1 MTIKSILELL
11 AQADATLP
19 DNTAQEISAA
29 DVRDMVK
36 NIIDTMSPGHGVAR
50 IVTQAITLGPTP
62 TKLTPFASTD
72 TTPGYF
78 TANAAAGTLTRTL
91 NGVAGSTVQTLVSGQ
106 IAGNNGN
113 EVTLTLYVNGA
124 PTAFRQTVSTS
135 GAANR
140 VAFNIAALNYI
151 AGADGVFDVRASA
164 PAGTYTFENFVFI
177 TQAQP
182 VRSFV

>member
-19 DNTAQEISAA
+19 DNNTQAINAA

-36 NIIDTMSPGHGVAR
+36 NIVDTMSPGYGVAR
-50 IVTQAITLGPTP
+50 IVSQAITLSPTP
-62 TKLTPFASTD
+62 QTVLPFASTD
-72 TTPGYF
+72 ATPGYF
-78 TANAAAGTLTRTL
+78 SANAAAGTLTRTL
-91 NGVAGSTVQTLVSGQ
+91 NGVAGSTVQTIVSGQ
-106 IAGNNGN
+106 VAGANGN
-113 EVTLTLYVNGA
+113 EVTLTLYVDGA
-124 PTAFRQTVSTS
+124 PTPFRQTISTS

-140 VAFNIAALNYI
+140 VGFNIAALAYVTTD
-151 AGADGVFDVRASA
+151 AVFDVRASA
-164 PAGTYTFENFVFI
+164 PAGTYTFEDFVFI

>member
-36 NIIDTMSPGHGVAR
+36 NIVDTMSPGYGVAR
-50 IVTQAITLGPTP
+50 LTTGAITLGPTP
-62 TKLTPFASTD
+62 TKITPFTSSEV
-72 TTPGYF
+72 TPGYF
-78 TANAAAGTLTRTL
+78 TANAANGELTRAL

-106 IAGNNGN
+106 IAGGNGN
-113 EVTLTLYVNGA
+113 EVTVTLYLNGN

-140 VAFNIAALNYI
+140 VAFNIAALSYV
-151 AGADGVFDVRASA
+151 AGTDGVFDVRASA
-164 PAGTYTFENFVFI
+164 PAGTYTFEDFVFI
-177 TQAQP
+177 AQAQP